1 MGRKTRKH
9 ERGGGAPAPPCFFGQ
24 CLTPCLVGGSTAS
37 CASSGAA
44 LVAVRQSTH
53 WVTPKAL
60 VVESGHA
67 ISLQLPARA
76 AASRALPATFSP
88 RGCRA
93 ADSASGARPRS
104 PPRVT
109 SPRAPQRPPR
119 RSSHAAPGGRVR
131 ALVGGRPPAFGA
143 TAVVASAWSSLRAAA
158 VTIAAARRGGRC
170 LLGVL
175 FCPSATAWGGGRRP
189 LFGPNR
195 LLTVLTARCRTG
207 GAVGR

>member
-1 MGRKTRKH
+1 MRGGAGRPRLPAWAVPH
-9 ERGGGAPAPPCFFGQ
+9 AVPRRGVYRILCVERGGACCRPPVHT
-24 CLTPCLVGGSTAS
+24 L
-37 CASSGAA
+37 
-44 LVAVRQSTH
+44 
-53 WVTPKAL
+53 
-60 VVESGHA
+60 GHA
-67 ISLQLPARA
+67 KSFRRGVGACNFIAIARSCSRIARPSRHFFAPRLPCGRLGLGRA
-76 AASRALPATFSP
+76 A
-88 RGCRA
+88 
-93 ADSASGARPRS
+93 RS

-158 VTIAAARRGGRC
+158 VTFAAARRGGRW

-175 FCPSATAWGGGRRP
+175 FCPSVTAWGGGRRP

-195 LLTVLTARCRTG
+195 LLTVWTARCRTG